1 MINIKTNKAFI
12 LLAGILF
19 AASITADPFIHDHHH
34 EESDTLIE
42 CQLCENK
49 TADIKSVQS
58 EINQNIQSSHVSLKI
73 NQNLFSTNTK
83 NYQSRA
89 PPRN

>member
-1 MINIKTNKAFI
+1 MINIKNNKAFT
-12 LLAGILF
+12 LVAGILF
-19 AASITADPFIHDHHH
+19 AASITADPLIHDHHH

-49 TADIKSVQS
+49 TADIKNVKS
-58 EINQNIQSSHVSLKI
+58 EINQNIQSHNVSLEI
-73 NQNLFSTNTK
+73 NQDLFSTNTK

-89 PPRN
+89 PPKN

>member
-1 MINIKTNKAFI
+1 MINIKNNKAFT

-19 AASITADPFIHDHHH
+19 AASITADPLIHDHHH

-42 CQLCENK
+42 CQLCEKK

>member
-1 MINIKTNKAFI
+1 MINIKNNKVFT

-49 TADIKSVQS
+49 TADIKSVKS
-58 EINQNIQSSHVSLKI
+58 EINQNIQSSDVSLEI
-73 NQNLFSTNTK
+73 NQDLFSTNTK

-89 PPRN
+89 PPKN

>member
-1 MINIKTNKAFI
+1 MINIKNNKAFI

>member
-1 MINIKTNKAFI
+1 MINIKNNKAFI
-12 LLAGILF
+12 LLAGIFF

-34 EESDTLIE
+34 EESATLIE

-49 TADIKSVQS
+49 TADIKSIKS

-73 NQNLFSTNTK
+73 NQDLFSTNTK

-89 PPRN
+89 PPKN

>member
-1 MINIKTNKAFI
+1 MININNNKAFI

-34 EESDTLIE
+34 EESDALIE

-49 TADIKSVQS
+49 TADIKNVKS
-58 EINQNIQSSHVSLKI
+58 EINQNIQLSNVSLEI
-73 NQNLFSTNTK
+73 NQDLFSTNTK
-83 NYQSRA
+83 NFQSRA
-89 PPRN
+89 PPKN

>member
-1 MINIKTNKAFI
+1 MINIKNNKAFT

-73 NQNLFSTNTK
+73 NQNLLSTNTK

>member
-1 MINIKTNKAFI
+1 MINIKNNKAFT

-58 EINQNIQSSHVSLKI
+58 EINQNIQSSHISLKI

>member
-1 MINIKTNKAFI
+1 MININNSKAFT

>member
-1 MINIKTNKAFI
+1 MINIKNNKAFI
-12 LLAGILF
+12 LLAGIFF

-49 TADIKSVQS
+49 NADIKSVKS

-73 NQNLFSTNTK
+73 NQDLFSTNTK

>member
-1 MINIKTNKAFI
+1 MINIRINKAFI
-12 LLAGILF
+12 LLAGIFF

-49 TADIKSVQS
+49 TADIKSVKS

-73 NQNLFSTNTK
+73 NQDLFSTNTK

-89 PPRN
+89 PPKN

>member
-1 MINIKTNKAFI
+1 MINIKNNKAFI
-12 LLAGILF
+12 LLAGIFF

-49 TADIKSVQS
+49 TADIKSVKS
-58 EINQNIQSSHVSLKI
+58 EINQNIQSSDFILEI
-73 NQNLFSTNTK
+73 NQDLFSTNTK
-83 NYQSRA
+83 NFQSRA
-89 PPRN
+89 PPKN

>member
-1 MINIKTNKAFI
+1 MINIKNNKAFT

-19 AASITADPFIHDHHH
+19 AASITADPFIHDHYH

-42 CQLCENK
+42 CQICENK
-49 TADIKSVQS
+49 TTDIKNVKS
-58 EINQNIQSSHVSLKI
+58 EINQNIQSSNVSLEI

>member
-1 MINIKTNKAFI
+1 MINIKNNKAFT

-19 AASITADPFIHDHHH
+19 AASLTTDPLIHDHHH

-49 TADIKSVQS
+49 TADIKNVKS
-58 EINQNIQSSHVSLKI
+58 EINQNIQLSNVSLEI
-73 NQNLFSTNTK
+73 NQDLFSTNTK
-83 NYQSRA
+83 NFQSRA
-89 PPRN
+89 PPKN

>member
-1 MINIKTNKAFI
+1 MINIKNNKAFT

-58 EINQNIQSSHVSLKI
+58 EINQNIQSSHVSIKI

>member
-1 MINIKTNKAFI
+1 MINIKNNKAFI
-12 LLAGILF
+12 LLAGIFF

-49 TADIKSVQS
+49 TADIKSFKS

-73 NQNLFSTNTK
+73 NQDLFSTNTK

-89 PPRN
+89 PPKN

>member
-1 MINIKTNKAFI
+1 MINIKNNKAFI
-12 LLAGILF
+12 LLAGIFF
-19 AASITADPFIHDHHH
+19 AASITADPLIHDHHH

-49 TADIKSVQS
+49 TADIKSVKS

-73 NQNLFSTNTK
+73 NQDLFSTNTK

-89 PPRN
+89 PPKN

>member
-1 MINIKTNKAFI
+1 MTNIKNNKAFI
-12 LLAGILF
+12 LLAGIFF

-49 TADIKSVQS
+49 TADIKSVKS

-73 NQNLFSTNTK
+73 NQDLFSTNTK

-89 PPRN
+89 PPKN

>member
-1 MINIKTNKAFI
+1 MINIINNKAFT

-73 NQNLFSTNTK
+73 NKDLFSTNTK

>member
-1 MINIKTNKAFI
+1 MINIKNNKAFI
-12 LLAGILF
+12 LLAGIFF

-49 TADIKSVQS
+49 TADIKSFKS

-73 NQNLFSTNTK
+73 NQDLFSTNTK

-89 PPRN
+89 PPKK

>member
-1 MINIKTNKAFI
+1 MIYIKNNKAFN

-19 AASITADPFIHDHHH
+19 AASITADPLIHDHHH

-49 TADIKSVQS
+49 TTDIKSVKS
-58 EINQNIQSSHVSLKI
+58 EINQNIQSSDVSLEI
-73 NQNLFSTNTK
+73 NQDLFSTNTK
-83 NYQSRA
+83 NFQSRA
-89 PPRN
+89 PPKN